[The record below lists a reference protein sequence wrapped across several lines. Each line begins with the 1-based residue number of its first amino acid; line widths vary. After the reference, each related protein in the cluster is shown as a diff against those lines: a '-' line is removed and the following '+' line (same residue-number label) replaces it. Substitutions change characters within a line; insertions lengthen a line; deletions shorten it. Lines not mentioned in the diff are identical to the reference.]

1 MRLIEKEK
9 GIKRRRER
17 KKEDES
23 EIMRLI
29 ENEKMR

>member
-17 KKEDES
+17 KKEDEI
-23 EIMRLI
+23 ERMRLI